1 VRFSDRQELSMKI
14 RVMAAAILTGVALMM
29 GAGSASAQGDPISA
43 LAGNLP
49 VVGSLLGGGMQPAV
63 SRGTGAVHAN

>member
-1 VRFSDRQELSMKI
+1 MKI

-29 GAGSASAQGDPISA
+29 GAGSASAQDNPISA

-49 VVGSLLGGGMQPAV
+49 IVGPLLGGGL
-63 SRGTGAVHAN
+63 